1 MDRNE
6 FLSLV
11 EELRRAPARLRE
23 LIAGIPPEKEIHK
36 PRRDAFSARENVHH
50 MRDIEAEGY
59 GIRLLR
65 MLGEP
70 DPFLKDIDG
79 SVLARDRNYNGK
91 PSGPAL
97 EEFTLLRA
105 ANVERLLR
113 LAPEDLDRKGS
124 FENTGPV
131 TLGKVLEMWRDH
143 DRGHLDEIAFL
154 AGRLPAEPK
163 HNG

>member
-1 MDRNE
+1 MNLEE
-6 FLSLV
+6 FRSIV
-11 EELRRAPARLRE
+11 EDLRRTPARLRE
-23 LIAGIPPEKEIHK
+23 LMAGVPPEKEVHK
-36 PRRDAFSARENVHH
+36 PSPEAFSARENVHH
-50 MRDIEAEGY
+50 LRDIEAEGY
-59 GIRLLR
+59 GVRLLR

-70 DPFLKDIDG
+70 DPLLKDIDG
-79 SVLARDRNYNGK
+79 AALASERNYNGR

-97 EEFTLLRA
+97 EDFALLRA

-124 FENTGPV
+124 WENVGPV
-131 TLGKVLEMWRDH
+131 TLGKVLEMWRSH
-143 DRGHLDEIAFL
+143 DRGHLDEIAWL